1 MSWNV
6 GQKLNRDKKFVEL
19 LDNKL
24 GKFAQDVWGTGLCV
38 GKRLVWWGME

>member
-24 GKFAQDVWGTGLCV
+24 GKFAQDVWGDGYVL
-38 GKRLVWWGME
+38 GKDL